1 MEEWKLTKIGKICRK
16 VCSGG
21 TPKSTVD
28 EYYGGGIPWLNT
40 KEVNFNRIYSTES
53 TITETG
59 LQNSSAKWI
68 DKHAVIIAMYGA
80 TAAKCAIVMIPMTTN
95 QACCN
100 LMIDEKQADYRFVY
114 YSIANAYSKL
124 ASLANGGAQ
133 QNLNAQLIKDFEIPL
148 PSIFTQR
155 KIANILTAIDDKIEL
170 NNRINHNL
178 EQTADE
184 ILIDA
189 IHNHTIKKD
198 SLNSIC
204 CYVKDRVDCGI
215 LDNEKY
221 VSTDS
226 MKSNKG
232 GIELSSSVPDGKCI
246 SFIQKDVLVSN
257 IRPYFKKIWQA
268 TNKGGCSNDVL
279 CFRSTNNTPSVLY
292 HLLRSDSFFDYV
304 MTGAKGSK
312 MPRGDKSQIMKWE
325 VPLFKPNYLY
335 NLEKQLSVI
344 DNSVSLNDLENK
356 RLTVLRDTL
365 LPSLFNGHIN
375 C

>member
-1 MEEWKLTKIGKICRK
+1 MEEWKSYSLPDIARFSQGKQVPLEDQYEICKPGFDRF
-16 VCSGG
+16 VRIVDYTSGG
-21 TPKSTVD
+21 VQTPRYVSCDDKYRAEASD
-28 EYYGGGIPWLNT
+28 IIMIRYGTPGRVYRGI
-40 KEVNFNRIYSTES
+40 E
-53 TITETG
+53 G
-59 LQNSSAKWI
+59 
-68 DKHAVIIAMYGA
+68 IIANNMF
-80 TAAKCAIVMIPMTTN
+80 KIIPNEDIVS
-95 QACCN
+95 
-100 LMIDEKQADYRFVY
+100 KQFLFWYLSDD
-114 YSIANAYSKL
+114 SIYQQLL
-124 ASLANGGAQ
+124 ASQSSTTMPAIAFG
-133 QNLNAQLIKDFEIPL
+133 NLKNIIVNVPPKKTQERIV
-148 PSIFTQR
+148 SILN
-155 KIANILTAIDDKIEL
+155 KLDDKIHN

-178 EQTADE
+178 GETADE

-189 IHNHTIKKD
+189 IHNQAIKKD
-198 SLNSIC
+198 ALGSIC
-204 CYVKDRVDCGI
+204 CYVKDKVDCGI
-215 LDNEKY
+215 LDNENY
-221 VSTDS
+221 VSTDN
-226 MKSNKG
+226 MKPNKG

-246 SFIQKDVLVSN
+246 SFILKDVLVSN

-365 LPSLFNGHIN
+365 LPSLLNGHIN

>member
-1 MEEWKLTKIGKICRK
+1 MNTTFNISRPKRHVISARK
-16 VCSGG
+16 K
-21 TPKSTVD
+21 P
-28 EYYGGGIPWLNT
+28 
-40 KEVNFNRIYSTES
+40 R
-53 TITETG
+53 
-59 LQNSSAKWI
+59 
-68 DKHAVIIAMYGA
+68 
-80 TAAKCAIVMIPMTTN
+80 
-95 QACCN
+95 
-100 LMIDEKQADYRFVY
+100 
-114 YSIANAYSKL
+114 
-124 ASLANGGAQ
+124 
-133 QNLNAQLIKDFEIPL
+133 
-148 PSIFTQR
+148 
-155 KIANILTAIDDKIEL
+155 
-170 NNRINHNL
+170 NHNL
-178 EQTADE
+178 EETADE

-189 IHNHTIKKD
+189 IHNQAIKKD
-198 SLNSIC
+198 ALGSIC

-215 LDNEKY
+215 LNNENY
-221 VSTDS
+221 VSTDN
-226 MKSNKG
+226 MKPNKG

-246 SFIQKDVLVSN
+246 SFILKDVLVSN

-365 LPSLFNGHIN
+365 LPSLLNGHIN